1 MLLYR
6 YTEAVPSSQRHQ
18 PAAAPLTESEAEDLA
33 HAMAAFTTPSR
44 LKLLYGLIGVENTV
58 EELATATG
66 LSANLVSQQLRVLR
80 LLRLAIGRRDGRH
93 IRYRVYDAHVV
104 ELLESIRHHG
114 EHAVEGNARGARARS
129 GRPRG
134 SGQA

>member
-1 MLLYR
+1 M
-6 YTEAVPSSQRHQ
+6 PSPQRHQ
-18 PAAAPLTESEAEDLA
+18 PAGSPLSDIEAEDLA

-44 LKLLYGLIGVENTV
+44 LKLLYGLIGVEKTV
-58 EELATATG
+58 EELAGVTG
-66 LSANLVSQQLRVLR
+66 LNPNLVSQQLRVLR

-114 EHAVEGNARGARARS
+114 EHAVSGTTRS
-129 GRPRG
+129 GRAPLSRRRG
-134 SGQA
+134 EARDA